1 MKNCKQSGFT
11 LIELMVSVVIV
22 GILTAVAVPS
32 YTSYIVKGSRAA
44 AQTQLLQLA
53 NLQEKIYL
61 NSSQYSASIT
71 NAYNGTAAAA
81 NGLGS
86 TGQTQDGKYT
96 LSVVTPSGG
105 QTYTISATPV
115 AGKTQASDGTLTIN
129 ESGKKTRSGNPDW

>member
-1 MKNCKQSGFT
+1 MKTKQSGFT
-11 LIELMVSVVIV
+11 LIELMITVVIV
-22 GILTAVAVPS
+22 GVLTAIAVPS
-32 YTSYIVKGSRAA
+32 YSSYVVKGSRSA

-61 NSSQYSASIT
+61 NSSQYSASVT
-71 NAYNGTAAAA
+71 NAYNGTAATA

-86 TGQTQDGKYT
+86 TGQTQDGRYN
-96 LSVVTPSGG
+96 LSVVTPTGG

-115 AGKTQASDGTLTIN
+115 AGKSQASDGTITIN